1 MVMYAIVV
9 AVMLSGS
16 DAPPKVPVMVAS
28 YKTLKE
34 CRIKL
39 LEIAKLQ
46 GYERIVSPMLS
57 YAVVKISPT
66 KSTTAFCV
74 KNIQTI

>member
-1 MVMYAIVV
+1 MYAIVV

-16 DAPPKVPVMVAS
+16 YAPPKVSVMVAS

-34 CRIKL
+34 CRINL

-46 GYERIVSPMLS
+46 GYECIISPMLS
-57 YAVVKISPT
+57 YAVVKITPT
-66 KSTTAFCV
+66 KATTAFCV

>member
-1 MVMYAIVV
+1 MN
-9 AVMLSGS
+9 
-16 DAPPKVPVMVAS
+16 
-28 YKTLKE
+28 
-34 CRIKL
+34 L

-57 YAVVKISPT
+57 YSVVKISPT